1 MILKEIHIDGF
12 GIFHGFTLDKL
23 DRGVHIIRGENE
35 AGKSTLLKFLRF
47 TLFGYPRFHD
57 QRMPPLQ
64 GGKHGGRIR
73 ALFLSGEEAVF
84 ARTSDDRIKLTYR
97 GQEST
102 SPTLWS
108 QLLGYATAALF
119 SNVYAI
125 SLDELADLKQLNES
139 GMQDKLF
146 SVGLGMGNTSIGDI
160 EKDIQELTDRLYTP
174 RGRNQKIP
182 HIMNALEEKSRHI
195 SGIQEHLP
203 RYTEHTGNIKMLEE
217 QLKQMENRLDTTR
230 REKTRL
236 EHYLKCYPSFIA
248 IKKAEKELKELPP
261 LRDYPEN
268 ASEEVEKLEEK
279 ENELKERLETLMNG
293 NGQEEGIRGLEEK
306 AGKVKVDEQLL
317 EQENT
322 IVHLKENLEKY
333 RQARHDRQEEEEQV
347 EKLQQSI
354 NAYIQKIGE
363 NWCEEDV
370 LRFTGHIVHK
380 NRISEFR
387 DRMTRAA
394 DRLRNAEAVFAA
406 RLSQERQINVKNLM
420 LFLAVVLL
428 TGTLAAAY
436 YRLYVLAGVLAV
448 TAAGLLTGKNYLLNR
463 DLPRRLENEL
473 EEARKEEQQ
482 VKKKYEQYLKQEL
495 NLPPSLS
502 PEAALEMIGAI
513 EQVVETIAR
522 RNKLKEKIS
531 HDRLPF
537 IRKTEETA
545 RSLRHFLSE
554 GGTHGDTAEIIEQL
568 STACREAVRAKQTKE
583 NLLADI
589 DRRKKEYENAEN
601 RLKEIR
607 QTMREWIDKLGASDR
622 DNLKE
627 KIRVNRQ
634 VKNLLETKRN
644 AEETIETIAGLGK
657 AGEVLEYLGR
667 HGKDILETREMA
679 LAEEIRKLEQ
689 DIREK
694 SADLGALKNELSRME
709 GESELAGALTSLE
722 SEKEK
727 LRMAWKEWLTGKLA
741 LRILQE
747 VKSLYEK
754 EKQPEVV
761 KKATRHFARVTG
773 QRYTRLSAGL
783 DPSGEVRVYDRQE
796 NAKKVAELSRGTRE
810 QLLLSLRLGYIEEY
824 ERQAEPLPLIVD
836 EVLVNFDPARARRT
850 AELLQE
856 FAAGRQVLI
865 FTCHP
870 STEKY
875 FDPSAVRVIPL
886 RQED

>member
-1 MILKEIHIDGF
+1 
-12 GIFHGFTLDKL
+12 
-23 DRGVHIIRGENE
+23 
-35 AGKSTLLKFLRF
+35 
-47 TLFGYPRFHD
+47 
-57 QRMPPLQ
+57 
-64 GGKHGGRIR
+64 
-73 ALFLSGEEAVF
+73 VF

-513 EQVVETIAR
+513 EQVVETIA
-522 RNKLKEKIS
+522 
-531 HDRLPF
+531 
-537 IRKTEETA
+537 
-545 RSLRHFLSE
+545 
-554 GGTHGDTAEIIEQL
+554 
-568 STACREAVRAKQTKE
+568 ACREAVRAKQTKE

-667 HGKDILETREMA
+667 HGKDILEAREMA